1 MEMYGSQG
9 IADIVEHIRNSI
21 VTVRTSRYGRD
32 QWGRMDRIV
41 GSGTGMIISSSGYI
55 ATNFHVVA
63 GSSGITVITPDNEK
77 HSARIVGY
85 DDATDLAVIKINA
98 QNLSSCN
105 FGDSSAIRPGQP
117 VIAVGNALA
126 LPGGPTVSYGVV
138 SAVGRILPWS
148 EFITEGLVQT
158 DAAINPGN
166 SGGPLATVDGMV
178 IGMNTAIVPF
188 AQGVGFAIPSNTVKT
203 LIQQMLEQGK
213 VRRPWIGL
221 SGVSTQDLAEM
232 QEKTGLADGVMVAST
247 VPGGPADIAGLRRG
261 DIITEFNGKAV
272 KSMRDLIASISEL
285 GTGNEAPAIV
295 YRGRSR
301 LEIAVIPDQMPP
313 DYLQRSHGERLRPWD

>member
-9 IADIVEHIRNSI
+9 IVDIVENLRNSI

-32 QWGRMDRIV
+32 QWGRIDRMV

-55 ATNFHVVA
+55 ATNFHVVS
-63 GSSGITVITPDNEK
+63 GSSGITVITPDNAK
-77 HSARIVGY
+77 HSARVVGY
-85 DDATDLAVIKINA
+85 DEATDLAVIKINA
-98 QNLSSCN
+98 LDLNSCS

-166 SGGPLATVDGMV
+166 SGGPLATVDGLV

-203 LIQQMLEQGK
+203 LIQQILEQGK
-213 VRRPWIGL
+213 VRRSWIGL
-221 SGVSTQDLAEM
+221 SGVSMEDLADL
-232 QEKTGLADGVMVAST
+232 QERPGFTGGVMVAST
-247 VPGGPADIAGLRRG
+247 VSGGPADIAGIRRG
-261 DIITEFNGKAV
+261 DIITEFAGKPV
-272 KSMRDLIASISEL
+272 NSMRDLIAAISSLE
-285 GTGNEAPAIV
+285 TGKDASAV
-295 YRGRSR
+295 LYRGRRR
-301 LEIAVIPDQMPP
+301 LEISVITDQMPP
-313 DYLQRSHGERLRPWD
+313 DYLQRFHGEKLRPWD

>member
-1 MEMYGSQG
+1 MEMRGSQG
-9 IADIVEHIRNSI
+9 IADVVENIRNSI
-21 VTVRTSRYGRD
+21 ATVRTSRYGRD
-32 QWGRMDRIV
+32 QWGRVDRVI

-85 DDATDLAVIKINA
+85 DDATDLAVLKINA
-98 QNLSSCN
+98 QNLSTCN
-105 FGDSSAIRPGQP
+105 FGDSSAIRSGQP
-117 VIAVGNALA
+117 VIAMGNALA
-126 LPGGPTVSYGVV
+126 LSGGPTVSYGVV
-138 SAVGRILPWS
+138 SAVDRILPWS
-148 EFITEGLVQT
+148 EFITEGLIQT

-203 LIQQMLEQGK
+203 LIQQILEQGK
-213 VRRPWIGL
+213 VRRPWVGL
-221 SGVSTQDLAEM
+221 SGVSTQDLADM
-232 QEKTGLADGVMVAST
+232 QERSGLTDGVMVAST
-247 VPGGPADIAGLRRG
+247 IPGGPADIAGIRRG

-272 KSMRDLIASISEL
+272 KSMRDLIASISES
-285 GTGNEAPAIV
+285 GTGKEVSAVV
-295 YRGRSR
+295 YRGRRR
-301 LEIAVIPDQMPP
+301 LEIAVTPERMPP
-313 DYLQRSHGERLRPWD
+313 DYLQSSHGERFRPWD